1 MKTYCHWIRAVVLA
15 GLPLLS
21 THVQADNA
29 VELRSGVLVSDEAVF
44 LMQPGGGIESVA
56 IASGDSLWTTDAAD
70 LPVAVHG
77 DAVVARRE
85 TATPGQLSMV
95 TLSAAGG
102 DVVAQSA
109 VALP

>member
-21 THVQADNA
+21 THVQAADGA

-44 LMQPGGGIESVA
+44 LMRPGGGIEAVA

-70 LPVAVHG
+70 LPVA
-77 DAVVARRE
+77 A
-85 TATPGQLSMV
+85 
-95 TLSAAGG
+95 
-102 DVVAQSA
+102 
-109 VALP
+109 